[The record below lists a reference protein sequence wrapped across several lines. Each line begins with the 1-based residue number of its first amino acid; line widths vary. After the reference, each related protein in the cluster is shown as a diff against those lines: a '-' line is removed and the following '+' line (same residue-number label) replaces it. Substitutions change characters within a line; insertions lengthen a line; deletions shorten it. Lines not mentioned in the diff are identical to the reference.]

1 MNEKIES
8 FDEVKQRVVGW
19 VEWGLVGSG
28 LEFERN
34 PANTTL
40 SIAYTYIHTYIHDQ
54 IMQFIAFTAS
64 YAFNQ
69 SFNHTVT
76 HL

>member
-28 LEFERN
+28 LAFERN

-40 SIAYTYIHTYIHDQ
+40 SIAYTYMDKKKMDEKNIVYAIHCIYGI
-54 IMQFIAFTAS
+54 ICV
-64 YAFNQ
+64 Q
-69 SFNHTVT
+69 SII
-76 HL
+76 